1 MKRLIFLILTLAIVF
16 AFGFQEQPA
25 YAQTSCRVL
34 STQPCIL
41 KMDKIDS
48 PYNLTINPQQD
59 LLVLYTNDSFV
70 SQVTVQLE
78 VQDQAQDTIELS
90 PNMTMWKSYKFQNL
104 KDAPVTIK
112 FIQSATRGDDIETV
126 IVALQA
132 DQRG

>member
-1 MKRLIFLILTLAIVF
+1 
-16 AFGFQEQPA
+16 
-25 YAQTSCRVL
+25 
-34 STQPCIL
+34 
-41 KMDKIDS
+41 MDKIDS